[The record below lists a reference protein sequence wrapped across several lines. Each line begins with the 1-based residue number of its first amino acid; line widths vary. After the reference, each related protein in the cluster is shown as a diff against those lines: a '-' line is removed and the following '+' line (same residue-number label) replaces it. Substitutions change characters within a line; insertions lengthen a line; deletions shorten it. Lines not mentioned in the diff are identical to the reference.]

1 MIKINDYVKGDV
13 FNYFSQIDSKSV
25 DLVFTSPPD
34 ISQTDFGK
42 NTENYQKFQEKA
54 VNEMCRIV
62 KDNGFIVICQTD
74 RKINAEVLC
83 NHHTYLTSILNN
95 QLTLKDYKI
104 VVRNEIGKKDMYH
117 FTFQHML
124 VCTRKG
130 TFKRHGEFLKD
141 ILIDKQEM
149 VHNQSVWSQDF
160 CKLVIENLTKEND
173 LVIDPFCGVAPV
185 LKAAKDLNRNY
196 WGCEISEDYYTP
208 EVLCQVSLLQ

>member
-104 VVRNEIGKKDMYH
+104 VVRNETDKKVLSH
-117 FTFQHML
+117 FTCQHIH
-124 VCTRKG
+124 VCTR
-130 TFKRHGEFLKD
+130 
-141 ILIDKQEM
+141 
-149 VHNQSVWSQDF
+149 
-160 CKLVIENLTKEND
+160 
-173 LVIDPFCGVAPV
+173 
-185 LKAAKDLNRNY
+185 
-196 WGCEISEDYYTP
+196 
-208 EVLCQVSLLQ
+208 